1 MAVDIQSMIIQQ
13 YMKELFKDPK
23 EKEIDALRLKALRQ
37 GQSPSQAYKTNID
50 KMAGDYKTSIDL
62 DALGTR
68 KTELEAYR
76 KDRLTK
82 DKNILPTTIDYI
94 DNVIADIDKRTVTT
108 ASFNTSID
116 ELANI
121 ENSLD
126 AIVKSYMNPKATAE
140 DKSSAI
146 DKLKK
151 INVSRMD
158 ISTKLQS
165 YDRNRY
171 LRDNNLRLLD
181 ADMKMKGAF
190 AIDAIHS
197 DKLMDN
203 HEYSVWQNAIY
214 SDNPDI
220 IKQYYL
226 EQSTF
231 KHESGKDMIEG
242 FGTAGTSTIEAYN
255 NWKESETAGMPSETQ
270 RKMKDDFNVTKNYL
284 YTLKGQMEESMGIG
298 KVNTM
303 WNQIFP
309 DDVPWL
315 KEPSKKKKVKL
326 PGEGLPGEPVVLPE
340 EDVSRFEKG
349 FKEYAEMDWRG
360 NLPGGKKPSFK
371 QHDKIIFKEFEKA
384 KERDA
389 SLTMSDFMSHRA
401 DIYNKW
407 KEKDDTYKESKEKGE
422 VSRLEK
428 GRLTKEEL
436 KLWRTD
442 LGKLKDNSLRKFFW
456 QQGTHYGSTGSNFK
470 SVDKKI
476 DGKNIRFLLERSRQG
491 RLKVSKQLQNP
502 YTGKFDKVIESSI
515 EEFNKSV

>member
-1 MAVDIQSMIIQQ
+1 MAKSLYAQQGGGGGDIDALIKLLTGGQTP
-13 YMKELFKDPK
+13 E
-23 EKEIDALRLKALRQ
+23 EKEIQALRLKALRQ

-50 KMAGDYKTSIDL
+50 LMAGDYKTSIDL

-126 AIVKSYMNPKATAE
+126 AIVKSYMNPDATPE
-140 DKSSAI
+140 EKSSAI

-151 INVSRMD
+151 VNVSRMD

-171 LRDNNLRLLD
+171 LQDNNLKLLD
-181 ADMKMKGAF
+181 LDMKLKGAF

-203 HEYSVWQNAIY
+203 HEYSIWQNAID
-214 SDNPDI
+214 SDNPEI

-231 KHESGKDMIEG
+231 KHESGKDMIEE
-242 FGTAGTSTIEAYN
+242 FGNAGTSAIEAYN
-255 NWKESETAGMPSETQ
+255 NWKGAETSGMTSDVQ
-270 RKMKDDFNVTKNYL
+270 RQMKDDFNVTKNYL

-309 DDVPWL
+309 DDVPWQVSPPPPPPLPPPPPPGDPKEEPDFETKKLEELEADKAKLSESITKQKKLRSRLKNINKNLGLGYKVDKSTIGEIKKELSDVTSTISSL
-315 KEPSKKKKVKL
+315 KEKVEKPRLYEKTWKSMKAVKNYAKKL
-326 PGEGLPGEPVVLPE
+326 LI
-340 EDVSRFEKG
+340 SKG
-349 FKEYAEMDWRG
+349 FATTDNIDEYIKNNKSNWDAAIRESKNILRKPSSEYDFAPYRQGAGKVPFYMK
-360 NLPGGKKPSFK
+360 GKKAPK
-371 QHDKIIFKEFEKA
+371 
-384 KERDA
+384 
-389 SLTMSDFMSHRA
+389 
-401 DIYNKW
+401 
-407 KEKDDTYKESKEKGE
+407 
-422 VSRLEK
+422 
-428 GRLTKEEL
+428 
-436 KLWRTD
+436 
-442 LGKLKDNSLRKFFW
+442 
-456 QQGTHYGSTGSNFK
+456 
-470 SVDKKI
+470 
-476 DGKNIRFLLERSRQG
+476 
-491 RLKVSKQLQNP
+491 P
-502 YTGKFDKVIESSI
+502 
-515 EEFNKSV
+515 